1 LIHAAKGGP
10 FGWALDAYIGRKFRS
25 AFRGLWVRGT
35 LPTGDGGRLVY
46 LNHSNW
52 WDGFVL
58 HQLGRVA
65 GWDGY
70 CLMEE
75 ENLRRYR
82 FLARIGAFSIRR
94 KDAVS
99 SVESLRY
106 AKELLRRPRAA
117 LFVFPEGEH
126 RPFGVFPLRLERG
139 VELLARVSK
148 VECVP
153 IGVRYA
159 FFEHERPDVL
169 LGLYAAR
176 TRQDAEG
183 KPASGWYPDQRLS
196 GEEAL
201 EGFTVGAAY
210 AAFAEKE
217 RGRLKP
223 GMDADFVAFSVDPVE
238 APVAELLKAQVK
250 LTVVAGTEA
259 YRAP

>member
-1 LIHAAKGGP
+1 LIRDAKGGP
-10 FGWALDAYIGRKFRS
+10 FGWALDAYIGWKFRS

-35 LPTGDGGRLVY
+35 LPSGDAGRLVY
-46 LNHSNW
+46 LNHCNW
-52 WDGFVL
+52 WDGFML
-58 HQLGRVA
+58 HQLGRAA
-65 GWDGY
+65 GWDSY

-106 AKELLRRPRAA
+106 AKALLRRPRAA
-117 LFVFPEGEH
+117 LYVFPEGEH
-126 RPFGVFPLRLERG
+126 RPFGVLPLRLERG

-169 LGLYAAR
+169 LEVGTPHPPGPLALFQNGLESVVKRVAAA
-176 TRQDAEG
+176 T
-183 KPASGWYPDQRLS
+183 S
-196 GEEAL
+196 L
-201 EGFTVGAAY
+201 EGFTQKVSGA
-210 AAFAEKE
+210 
-217 RGRLKP
+217 RG
-223 GMDADFVAFSVDPVE
+223 
-238 APVAELLKAQVK
+238 VAERWDAARG
-250 LTVVAGTEA
+250 LT
-259 YRAP
+259 P

>member
-1 LIHAAKGGP
+1 VIRAAKGGP

-35 LPTGDGGRLVY
+35 LPTGDAGRLVY

-58 HQLGRVA
+58 HQLGRA
-65 GWDGY
+65 AQWDGY

-106 AKELLRRPRAA
+106 ARELLRRPRAA
-117 LFVFPEGEH
+117 LYVFPEGEH
-126 RPFGVFPLRLERG
+126 RPFGVLPLQLERG

-153 IGVRYA
+153 MGIRYA
-159 FFEHERPDVL
+159 FFEHELPDVL
-169 LGLYAAR
+169 LEVGTPHPPGPLSLFQDGLEAVV
-176 TRQDAEG
+176 
-183 KPASGWYPDQRLS
+183 KRLM
-196 GEEAL
+196 AVTTL
-201 EGFTVGAAY
+201 EGFTRKVAGA
-210 AAFAEKE
+210 
-217 RGRLKP
+217 RG
-223 GMDADFVAFSVDPVE
+223 
-238 APVAELLKAQVK
+238 VAERWDAARGLA
-250 LTVVAGTEA
+250 
-259 YRAP
+259 R